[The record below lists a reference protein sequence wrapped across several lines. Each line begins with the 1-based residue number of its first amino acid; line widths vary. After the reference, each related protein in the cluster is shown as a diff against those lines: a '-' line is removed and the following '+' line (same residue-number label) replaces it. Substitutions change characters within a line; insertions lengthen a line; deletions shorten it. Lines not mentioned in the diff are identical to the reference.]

1 MIIPWIYTPVRGI
14 LAIWQ
19 QLTKTL
25 EKKNGSLVS
34 EILRSKIPE
43 MANCSVLMR
52 EHSRVEETIQAMQQ
66 AGAGS
71 LQVISDFD
79 MTLTRFAH
87 NGKRV
92 PSTHNILNNRLLV
105 NEDCTKKIK
114 KLLNTY
120 YPIEIDARR
129 SVEEKVPLMVEWWI
143 KVHELLIQQR
153 IRKDLLS
160 QAVKE
165 SSTMLRDG
173 YKVFFDRLVEQ
184 RVPMLILSAG
194 VGDVLEEVIRQNH
207 VFHPNIHIISNYMDF
222 DQTGVLQAFK
232 GELIHIFNKGEGA
245 LSHAAGLRE
254 LQGRP
259 NVLLLG
265 DSLGD
270 LAMAGGVSEPQNVL
284 TVGFLNDQVDER
296 KESYINSFDIVLVK
310 DETMDVPNGIL
321 RYITSSGNNK

>member
-1 MIIPWIYTPVRGI
+1 MIYHIPWIYTPARTF
-14 LAIWQ
+14 LAIWH
-19 QLTKTL
+19 QLTKTP
-25 EKKNGSLVS
+25 V
-34 EILRSKIPE
+34 PE
-43 MANCSVLMR
+43 LANCSVLMR
-52 EHSRVEETIQAMQQ
+52 ERGRVEETIRAIQR

-71 LQVISDFD
+71 LQVIADFD

-92 PSTHNILNNRLLV
+92 PTSHNILDSHLLI
-105 NEDCTKKIK
+105 NEDCTRKMRQ
-114 KLLNTY
+114 LLNTY
-120 YPIEIDARR
+120 YPIEIDAGL
-129 SVEEKVPLMVEWWI
+129 SVEEKLPLMVEWWT

-153 IRKDLLS
+153 IRKDMLA

-165 SSTMLRDG
+165 SSAMLRDG
-173 YKVFFDRLVEQ
+173 YKVFFERLAEQ
-184 RVPMLILSAG
+184 QVPLLILSAG

-207 VFHPNIHIISNYMDF
+207 VFHPNVHVVSNYMDF

-232 GELIHIFNKGEGA
+232 GQLIHTFNKREGA

-270 LAMAGGVSEPQNVL
+270 LTMADGVSEPQNVL
-284 TVGFLNDQVDER
+284 TIGFLNDQVEER

-310 DETMDVPNGIL
+310 DETMDVPNAIL
-321 RYITSSGNNK
+321 RYISSWRDK